1 MNKALKIVLEVILF
15 IGIVGLVYAIY
26 SSIMK
31 PVNFNKQKEKRE
43 AVAIQRLKDIR
54 TLQVAYK
61 SVNGKFVS
69 TIDSLKNF
77 YENGKMAVVMQIGSA
92 DDSIAWAHTEK
103 VKKANR
109 KITPEKLLEMY
120 EARTLSSR

>member
-1 MNKALKIVLEVILF
+1 MNKALKIVLEILLF
-15 IGIVGLVYAIY
+15 IGIVALVYAIY

-92 DDSIAWAHTEK
+92 DDSIA
-103 VKKANR
+103 
-109 KITPEKLLEMY
+109 
-120 EARTLSSR
+120 

>member
-69 TIDSLKNF
+69 VGVAAFQAPD
-77 YENGKMAVVMQIGSA
+77 G
-92 DDSIAWAHTEK
+92 AWYWAQ
-103 VKKANR
+103 AFG
-109 KITPEKLLEMY
+109 Y
-120 EARTLSSR
+120 